1 MYRLTKIQKIL
12 TFALLLFSSV
22 LAVSAQ
28 TAGTISGTVKSEQ
41 GETLMGAFVQ
51 VLETK
56 AKAITDVDGRFTIK
70 ATA

>member
-22 LAVSAQ
+22 LTVSAQ

-56 AKAITDVDGRFTIK
+56 AKTRTI
-70 ATA
+70 